1 MQLVKPWRTA
11 VVIKLLGR
19 TIGYK
24 VLCNRLESLWS
35 GSQGFTVID
44 LENDFFLV
52 KFKTEDDAQY
62 ALMQGPW
69 SILGHYLTVQQWSP
83 RFDCSTET
91 IDSIVAWI
99 RLPGMP
105 LHYYHKRILRM
116 LGQVIGKVIKIDY
129 NTESACRG
137 KFACI
142 AVELDLAKPLCSQ
155 FLIDG
160 KLQKVEYE
168 NLPLIC
174 YECGKYGHLS
184 ITCPERTNNE
194 EDSHGAVN
202 MQAESTISPRAAPP
216 PKTDRSGNPKFGP
229 WMMVSRKGKVKSYK
243 EREIIKESSQNQNGR
258 FDGEPSTSNSM
269 HTYHPLREY
278 KVAMPKPFNKTNAS
292 TTLDPT
298 KHSIVTL
305 EQIPSSSTQNVFATT
320 PNPLFLGQGG
330 IYEKLDGQ
338 PMGDPP
344 DMKAWDMDNLTDDP
358 EDSDYVGDS
367 GDEESEDSESARSL
381 EDEPQLALEHQDFV
395 PEV

>member
-1 MQLVKPWRTA
+1 MQLVKPWRTV

-19 TIGYK
+19 MIGYK

-62 ALMQGPW
+62 ALTQGPW

-91 IDSIVAWI
+91 IDSVVAWI

-137 KFACI
+137 KFARI

-155 FLIDG
+155 FLLDG

-202 MQAESTISPRAAPP
+202 VQAESTISPRAAPP
-216 PKTDRSGNPKFGP
+216 PKTDRSSNPKFGP

-243 EREIIKESSQNQNGR
+243 ERKIIKESSQNQNGR
-258 FDGEPSTSNSM
+258 FDGGS
-269 HTYHPLREY
+269 
-278 KVAMPKPFNKTNAS
+278 
-292 TTLDPT
+292 
-298 KHSIVTL
+298 
-305 EQIPSSSTQNVFATT
+305 
-320 PNPLFLGQGG
+320 
-330 IYEKLDGQ
+330 
-338 PMGDPP
+338 
-344 DMKAWDMDNLTDDP
+344 
-358 EDSDYVGDS
+358 
-367 GDEESEDSESARSL
+367 
-381 EDEPQLALEHQDFV
+381 
-395 PEV
+395 